1 MNSGIAQINGT
12 EIYYEIHGNGF
23 PLVLVEG
30 LGVATWIWEKQIPEF
45 SRHFMT
51 IAYDNR
57 GVGRSA
63 KPAGPY
69 SISMFAADLLALLD
83 YLELEK
89 VHLLGLSMG
98 GLIAQEFALTHPHRL
113 ERLVLAATTHGGPSH
128 IPMTAEALQM
138 LLETSGNSREAV
150 RKRLSLAY
158 SKEFMEKEEVEHL
171 IDLRIAE
178 PQPRE
183 AFLAQAQAGAAFD
196 RSGDV
201 HRITAP
207 TLILSS
213 TGDLIVPF
221 QNAELLAE
229 KISNCKLI
237 IYNNFGHQFLIENFK
252 EFNKDVLTFLT
263 Q

>member
-1 MNSGIAQINGT
+1 MNCGIAEINGT
-12 EIYYEIHGNGF
+12 QLYYEIHGKGF

-51 IAYDNR
+51 ISYDNR

-69 SISMFAADLLALLD
+69 SISMLTADLLALLD
-83 YLELEK
+83 YLHLNK
-89 VHLLGLSMG
+89 IHLLGLSMG
-98 GLIAQEFALTHPHRL
+98 GLIAQEFALAHPGRV
-113 ERLVLAATTHGGPSH
+113 ERLVLAATTHGGSSH
-128 IPMTAEALQM
+128 IPMAAKTLQM
-138 LLETSGNSREAV
+138 LLESSGNSRAAV

-158 SKEFMEKEEVEHL
+158 SDEFMEKDEMNHL
-171 IDLRIAE
+171 IDLRMAD

-196 RSGDV
+196 RSKDV
-201 HRITAP
+201 QRISAP

-213 TGDLIVPF
+213 TGDLIVPY
-221 QNAELLAE
+221 QNAKLLAN
-229 KISNCKLI
+229 KIPNSKLI
-237 IYNNFGHQFLIENFK
+237 IYNKFGHQFLVENFA
-252 EFNKDVLTFLT
+252 EFNKDVLTFLI